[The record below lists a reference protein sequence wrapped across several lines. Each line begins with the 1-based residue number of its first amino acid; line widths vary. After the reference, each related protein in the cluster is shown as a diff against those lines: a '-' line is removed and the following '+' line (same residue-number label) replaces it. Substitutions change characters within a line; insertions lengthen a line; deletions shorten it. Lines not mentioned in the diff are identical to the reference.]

1 MQNDKELFNIIKKAY
16 PQNPSK
22 EFIAKTEN
30 KLRRKARSMK
40 SRRTVGKASA
50 IYSGVLLFTL
60 AFSWLFLFSGKEV
73 ITNIL
78 SNHGEESLSSAVADK
93 NNPLVFIYQSHNQ
106 EAYNVKSSNEAY
118 HETDNVTK
126 VGKQL
131 SKALEGKNIFA
142 IHDDTDIFAV
152 LEERNL
158 TFNDSYNVSREKL
171 QETLKKHTSIEM
183 VLDIH
188 RDSQERKFT
197 TVNIAGKDY
206 AKIGLVVSK
215 SSDNYEVNREF
226 ANNLHQKLEKLY
238 PGISRGVIVKG
249 ENPRNTYNQEI
260 YNQSVLLNIG
270 GIENTMEEAFRA
282 TDALAE
288 AIKEIVKEP

>member
-1 MQNDKELFNIIKKAY
+1 MQNDKELFNMIKKAY

-22 EFIAKTEN
+22 EFIAETEN
-30 KLRRKARSMK
+30 KLRRNARKMK
-40 SRRTVGKASA
+40 RKGAVRKGSA
-50 IYSGVLLFTL
+50 IYSGVFLFTL

-73 ITNIL
+73 ITNVL
-78 SNHGEESLSSAVADK
+78 SNHGGESLLSTVVDE
-93 NNPLVFIYQSHNQ
+93 NNPLVFIYQTHSG
-106 EAYNVKSSNEAY
+106 EAYNVKISNEAF
-118 HETDNVTK
+118 HETDNVTM

-131 SKALEGKNIFA
+131 SKALEEKNIHA

-152 LEERNL
+152 LKERNL
-158 TFNDSYNVSREKL
+158 SFFDSYNVSQEKL
-171 QETLKKHTSIEM
+171 IETLKKHSSIEM

-197 TVNIAGKDY
+197 TVNIDGKGY

-215 SSDNYEVNREF
+215 ISDNYEENREF
-226 ANNLHQKLEKLY
+226 ANHLHQKLEKLY
-238 PGISRGVIVKG
+238 PGISRGVMEKG
-249 ENPRNTYNQEI
+249 EDPRNTYNQEI
-260 YNQSVLLNIG
+260 QKQSVLLEIG

-288 AIKEIVKEP
+288 AIKEIVQEP

>member
-1 MQNDKELFNIIKKAY
+1 MQNDKELFNMIKKAY

-40 SRRTVGKASA
+40 SRRTAGKASA

-118 HETDNVTK
+118 HETDNVTM

-158 TFNDSYNVSREKL
+158 TFNDSYNISREKL

-197 TVNIAGKDY
+197 TVNINGKDY

-215 SSDNYEVNREF
+215 SSGHYEENRDF

-260 YNQSVLLNIG
+260 QKQSVLLDIG

-288 AIKEIVKEP
+288 AIKEIVQES

>member
-1 MQNDKELFNIIKKAY
+1 MQNDKELFNMIKKAY

-22 EFIAKTEN
+22 EFITETEN
-30 KLRRKARSMK
+30 KLRRKAENMK
-40 SRRTVGKASA
+40 IKGAVRRTSA

-73 ITNIL
+73 ITNVL
-78 SNHGEESLSSAVADK
+78 SNHGDKSLSTIATNE

-106 EAYNVKSSNEAY
+106 EAYNVKVPNEAFRK
-118 HETDNVTK
+118 TDNVTM
-126 VGKQL
+126 VGMQL
-131 SKALEGKNIFA
+131 SKALEEKNIFA

-158 TFNDSYNVSREKL
+158 TFKDSYNVSRENL

-197 TVNIAGKDY
+197 TVNIDGKDY

-215 SSDNYEVNREF
+215 ISDNYKENREF
-226 ANNLHQKLEKLY
+226 ANHLHQKLEKLY
-238 PGISRGVIVKG
+238 PGISRGVIEKG

-260 YNQSVLLNIG
+260 QKQSVLLNIG
-270 GIENTMEEAFRA
+270 GTENTMEEAFRA

-288 AIKEIVKEP
+288 AIKEIVQEP

>member
-197 TVNIAGKDY
+197 TVNINGKDY

-215 SSDNYEVNREF
+215 SSGHYEENREF

-260 YNQSVLLNIG
+260 QKQSVLLDIG
-270 GIENTMEEAFRA
+270 GIENTLEEAFRA

>member
-1 MQNDKELFNIIKKAY
+1 MQNDKELFNMIKKAY

-118 HETDNVTK
+118 HETDNVTI

-197 TVNIAGKDY
+197 TVNINGKDY

-215 SSDNYEVNREF
+215 SSGHYEENREF

-260 YNQSVLLNIG
+260 QKQSVLLDIG

-288 AIKEIVKEP
+288 AIKEIVQES

>member
-197 TVNIAGKDY
+197 TVNIDGKDY

>member
-1 MQNDKELFNIIKKAY
+1 MQNDKELFNMIKKAY

-22 EFIAKTEN
+22 EFIATTEN

-78 SNHGEESLSSAVADK
+78 SNHGEESLSSAADK

-118 HETDNVTK
+118 HETDNVTM

-171 QETLKKHTSIEM
+171 QEILKKHTSIEM

-197 TVNIAGKDY
+197 TVNINGKDY

-215 SSDNYEVNREF
+215 SSGHYEENREF
-226 ANNLHQKLEKLY
+226 ANSLHQKLEKLY

-260 YNQSVLLNIG
+260 QKQSVLLDIG
-270 GIENTMEEAFRA
+270 GIENTIEEAFRA

-288 AIKEIVKEP
+288 AIKEIVQES

>member
-40 SRRTVGKASA
+40 SRRIVGKASA

-106 EAYNVKSSNEAY
+106 EAYNVKSSNEVY

-142 IHDDTDIFAV
+142 IHDDTDIFAA

-171 QETLKKHTSIEM
+171 HETLKKHTSIEM

-197 TVNIAGKDY
+197 TVNIDGKDY

-215 SSDNYEVNREF
+215 SSGHYEENREF

>member
-1 MQNDKELFNIIKKAY
+1 MQNDKELFNMIKKAY

-78 SNHGEESLSSAVADK
+78 SNHGEESLSSAADK

-118 HETDNVTK
+118 HETDNVTM

-197 TVNIAGKDY
+197 TVNINGKDY

-215 SSDNYEVNREF
+215 SSGHYEENREF

-260 YNQSVLLNIG
+260 QKQSVLLDIG

-288 AIKEIVKEP
+288 AIKEIVQES

>member
-1 MQNDKELFNIIKKAY
+1 MQNDKELFNMIKKAY

-73 ITNIL
+73 IKNIL
-78 SNHGEESLSSAVADK
+78 SNHGEESLSSAADK
-93 NNPLVFIYQSHNQ
+93 NIPLVFIYQSHNQ

-118 HETDNVTK
+118 HETDNVTM

-171 QETLKKHTSIEM
+171 QEILKKHTSIEM

-197 TVNIAGKDY
+197 TVNINGKDY

-215 SSDNYEVNREF
+215 SSGHYEENREF

-260 YNQSVLLNIG
+260 QKQSVLLDIG

-288 AIKEIVKEP
+288 AIKEIVQES

>member
-1 MQNDKELFNIIKKAY
+1 MQNDKELFNMIKKAY

-22 EFIAKTEN
+22 EFIATTEN

-40 SRRTVGKASA
+40 NRRTVEKASA

-78 SNHGEESLSSAVADK
+78 SNHGKESLSSAAADK

-118 HETDNVTK
+118 HETDNVTM

-197 TVNIAGKDY
+197 TVNINGKDY

-215 SSDNYEVNREF
+215 SSGHYEENREF

-260 YNQSVLLNIG
+260 QKQSVLLDIG
-270 GIENTMEEAFRA
+270 GIENTIEEAFRA

-288 AIKEIVKEP
+288 AIKEIVQEP

>member
-1 MQNDKELFNIIKKAY
+1 MQNDKELFNMIKKAY

-22 EFIAKTEN
+22 EFIATTEN

-40 SRRTVGKASA
+40 NRRTVEKASA

-78 SNHGEESLSSAVADK
+78 SNHGEESLSSAAADK

-118 HETDNVTK
+118 HETDNVTM

-197 TVNIAGKDY
+197 TVNINGKDY

-215 SSDNYEVNREF
+215 SSGHYEENRDF

-260 YNQSVLLNIG
+260 QKQSVLLDIG
-270 GIENTMEEAFRA
+270 GIENTIEEAFRA

-288 AIKEIVKEP
+288 AIKEIVQEP

>member
-1 MQNDKELFNIIKKAY
+1 MQNDKELFNMIKKAY

-78 SNHGEESLSSAVADK
+78 SNHGEESLSSAAADK

-118 HETDNVTK
+118 HETDNVTM

-158 TFNDSYNVSREKL
+158 TINDSYNVSREKL

-197 TVNIAGKDY
+197 TVNINGKDY

-215 SSDNYEVNREF
+215 SSGHYEENRDF

-260 YNQSVLLNIG
+260 QKQSVLLDIG

-288 AIKEIVKEP
+288 AIKEIVQEP

>member
-1 MQNDKELFNIIKKAY
+1 MQNDKELFNMIKKAY

-78 SNHGEESLSSAVADK
+78 SNHGEESLSSAAADK

-118 HETDNVTK
+118 HETDNVTM

-171 QETLKKHTSIEM
+171 QEILKKHTSIEM

-197 TVNIAGKDY
+197 TVNINGKDY

-215 SSDNYEVNREF
+215 SSGHYEENREF

-260 YNQSVLLNIG
+260 QKQSVLLDIG

-288 AIKEIVKEP
+288 AIKEIVQES

>member
-1 MQNDKELFNIIKKAY
+1 MQNDKELFNMIKKAY

-22 EFIAKTEN
+22 EFIATTEN

-40 SRRTVGKASA
+40 NRRTVEKASA

-78 SNHGEESLSSAVADK
+78 SNHGEESLSSAAADK

-118 HETDNVTK
+118 HETDNVTM

-158 TFNDSYNVSREKL
+158 TFFDSYNVSREKL
-171 QETLKKHTSIEM
+171 QETLKKHQSIEM

-197 TVNIAGKDY
+197 TVNINGKDY

-215 SSDNYEVNREF
+215 SSGHYEENREF

-260 YNQSVLLNIG
+260 QKQSVLLDIG
-270 GIENTMEEAFRA
+270 GIENTIEEAFRA

>member
-1 MQNDKELFNIIKKAY
+1 MSRKETSEQK
-16 PQNPSK
+16 
-22 EFIAKTEN
+22 
-30 KLRRKARSMK
+30 
-40 SRRTVGKASA
+40 VV
-50 IYSGVLLFTL
+50 VL
-60 AFSWLFLFSGKEV
+60 
-73 ITNIL
+73 I
-78 SNHGEESLSSAVADK
+78 
-93 NNPLVFIYQSHNQ
+93 
-106 EAYNVKSSNEAY
+106 
-118 HETDNVTK
+118 
-126 VGKQL
+126 
-131 SKALEGKNIFA
+131 
-142 IHDDTDIFAV
+142 
-152 LEERNL
+152 
-158 TFNDSYNVSREKL
+158 
-171 QETLKKHTSIEM
+171 IEM

-197 TVNIAGKDY
+197 TVNIDGKDY

-215 SSDNYEVNREF
+215 SSGHYEENREF

>member
-1 MQNDKELFNIIKKAY
+1 MQNDKELFNMIKKAY

-22 EFIAKTEN
+22 EFIAKTES
-30 KLRRKARSMK
+30 KLRRRARSMK

-73 ITNIL
+73 IKNIL
-78 SNHGEESLSSAVADK
+78 SNHGEESLSSAADK
-93 NNPLVFIYQSHNQ
+93 NIPLVFIYQSHNQ

-118 HETDNVTK
+118 HETDNVTM

-171 QETLKKHTSIEM
+171 QEILKKHTSIEM

-197 TVNIAGKDY
+197 TVNINGKDY

-215 SSDNYEVNREF
+215 SSGHYEENREF
-226 ANNLHQKLEKLY
+226 ANSLHQKLEKLY

-260 YNQSVLLNIG
+260 QKQSVLLDIG
-270 GIENTMEEAFRA
+270 GIENTIEEAFRA

>member
-1 MQNDKELFNIIKKAY
+1 MQNDKELFNMIKKAY

-78 SNHGEESLSSAVADK
+78 SNHGEESLSSAADK

-118 HETDNVTK
+118 HETDNVTM

-158 TFNDSYNVSREKL
+158 TFFDSYNVSREKL
-171 QETLKKHTSIEM
+171 QETLKKHQSIEM

-197 TVNIAGKDY
+197 TVNINGKDY

-215 SSDNYEVNREF
+215 SSGHYEENRDF

-260 YNQSVLLNIG
+260 QKQSVLLDIG
-270 GIENTMEEAFRA
+270 GIENTIEEAFRA

-288 AIKEIVKEP
+288 AIKEIVQEP

>member
-1 MQNDKELFNIIKKAY
+1 MQNDKELFNMIKKAY

-73 ITNIL
+73 IKNIL
-78 SNHGEESLSSAVADK
+78 SNHGEESLSSAADK
-93 NNPLVFIYQSHNQ
+93 NIPLVFIYQSHNQ

-118 HETDNVTK
+118 HETDNVTM

-171 QETLKKHTSIEM
+171 QEILKKHTSIEM

-197 TVNIAGKDY
+197 TVNINGKDY

-215 SSDNYEVNREF
+215 SSGHYEENREF

-260 YNQSVLLNIG
+260 QKQSVLLDIG
-270 GIENTMEEAFRA
+270 GIENTIEEAFRA